1 MKMKLASCLIA
12 ALAFSN
18 AHAASVQNT
27 TGIVSPIITI
37 TFDEVALGDSALVTT
52 EYSGLGVTFS
62 GLYYNPQG
70 PVPFPG
76 ISGNNVGNNSFPLL
90 NPFSIFFSSDVTSVA
105 FGVATN
111 PGLTTFEAWNGGLF
125 VESFSASTS
134 FDGSTDYYF
143 GFTGITFD
151 EIRVSVGGAGG
162 GGMLIDNL
170 QVSPVPEAKT
180 YAMLAAGLCL
190 LGFVARR
197 RKETA
202 V

>member
-27 TGIVSPIITI
+27 TGIVSPATTI
-37 TFDEVALGDSALVTT
+37 TFDEVVLADSSLVTT

-62 GLYYNPQG
+62 SLYYNSQG
-70 PVPFPG
+70 PATLPG
-76 ISGNNVGNNSFPLL
+76 ISGNYVGNNVSGPLL
-90 NPFSIFFSSDVTSVA
+90 NPFSIFFSSDVTSAA

-111 PGLTTFEAWNGGLF
+111 PGLSTFEAWNGGLF

-151 EIRVSVGGAGG
+151 EIRVSVGGDGQ
-162 GGMLIDNL
+162 MLIDNL
-170 QVSPVPEAKT
+170 QVTAVPEPET
-180 YAMLAAGLCL
+180 YAMLLAGLGL
-190 LGFVARR
+190 LGFMARR
-197 RKETA
+197 RKESA